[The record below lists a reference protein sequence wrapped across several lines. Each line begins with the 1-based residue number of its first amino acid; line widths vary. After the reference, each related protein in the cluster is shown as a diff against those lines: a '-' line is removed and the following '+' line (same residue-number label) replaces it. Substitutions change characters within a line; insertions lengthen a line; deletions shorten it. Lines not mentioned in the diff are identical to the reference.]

1 MRLAPSRCT
10 GGFSEAL
17 RLGTTAFLAL
27 VAACS
32 AINPARAVTID
43 WVTVGDQGNASQS
56 FWFGP
61 SGAVAYDYRIMKYEW
76 TNSSYLQF
84 LNAIDPQGINP
95 NNVFKQGSSYYQGIV
110 RDSLNPDGSK
120 YVLRKQA
127 FADKPVNYVN
137 WFDAA
142 RVANWLHNGSPTYV
156 TSDASANAPHNG
168 GAYSLGTATSG
179 RPATKNPGALFYIP
193 TNDEWHKAAYY
204 KGGGTDAGY
213 WNYPTQSNTE
223 PTPITPIYYDSDPG
237 IGSAGPTGNFA
248 NFFNGG
254 MFNGQLGNVSSV
266 GTNGGPSAYGTF
278 DQAGNVQ
285 EWTDTRQ
292 DQYYFNWFTGQQVY
306 VRTNVT
312 VRGGSY
318 GSTTEANTNSPQLVS
333 YSRDNFTPDYTNSNF
348 GFRLASLPTLT
359 VSGSQIYVT
368 PVSGIVTTGSGA
380 PQFNSG
386 FTGSLTVTGGTA
398 TLGGSVA
405 GTVTVAAGAAANIAS
420 GASLT
425 NAKVSLAQG
434 GILSIARGTSVP
446 IAAGNIG
453 GISVSGTSGLAVNVL
468 AGTVAAD
475 TTIFATTSPKGNFSA
490 AGGSQ
495 LVGDVLTFQGTGTA
509 TWVLQMQYDPAT
521 LPQAESL
528 MASAGELF
536 LSWRNPA
543 TNRWVK
549 SVDGNIGGSPQ
560 LFQRAWQAGDAL
572 GSYGVDVTSNT
583 VWAVINHNSDFAVV
597 AVPEPTTLAL
607 AVCGLACT
615 AVGAWRRRKRA

>member
-223 PTPITPIYYDSDPG
+223 PTPITPTLESARQARLETSRTSSTAACSTDSLEMSHQWARMVDRARTAHL
-237 IGSAGPTGNFA
+237 IKL
-248 NFFNGG
+248 G
-254 MFNGQLGNVSSV
+254 MSKSGL
-266 GTNGGPSAYGTF
+266 
-278 DQAGNVQ
+278 
-285 EWTDTRQ
+285 TR
-292 DQYYFNWFTGQQVY
+292 G
-306 VRTNVT
+306 RTNIILI
-312 VRGGSY
+312 G
-318 GSTTEANTNSPQLVS
+318 L
-333 YSRDNFTPDYTNSNF
+333 
-348 GFRLASLPTLT
+348 LASRFMSEQT
-359 VSGSQIYVT
+359 
-368 PVSGIVTTGSGA
+368 
-380 PQFNSG
+380 
-386 FTGSLTVTGGTA
+386 
-398 TLGGSVA
+398 
-405 GTVTVAAGAAANIAS
+405 
-420 GASLT
+420 
-425 NAKVSLAQG
+425 
-434 GILSIARGTSVP
+434 
-446 IAAGNIG
+446 
-453 GISVSGTSGLAVNVL
+453 
-468 AGTVAAD
+468 
-475 TTIFATTSPKGNFSA
+475 
-490 AGGSQ
+490 
-495 LVGDVLTFQGTGTA
+495 
-509 TWVLQMQYDPAT
+509 
-521 LPQAESL
+521 
-528 MASAGELF
+528 
-536 LSWRNPA
+536 
-543 TNRWVK
+543 
-549 SVDGNIGGSPQ
+549 
-560 LFQRAWQAGDAL
+560 
-572 GSYGVDVTSNT
+572 
-583 VWAVINHNSDFAVV
+583 
-597 AVPEPTTLAL
+597 
-607 AVCGLACT
+607 
-615 AVGAWRRRKRA
+615 